1 MTAMTEHMV
10 IGLLNP
16 GEMGAAVGQCLTS
29 RGLQVLWA
37 ADGRS
42 GETADR
48 AKAAG
53 LTDAGTAR
61 DVAAQ
66 ADVILSIC
74 PPHAAVDVAW
84 AVHGFGG
91 VYVDANAIAPGTARQ
106 VAELIGAGGGR
117 YVDGG
122 IIGSPPTAP
131 GRSRLYLS
139 GSDAPA
145 VHAVH
150 ELFGGTALDAR
161 IVPGAPTAASA
172 VKMAYAAWTKGSSA
186 LLLDARALARAE
198 GVEDTLLAEW
208 ALSQPRLADQVERSA
223 RAAVTKGWRWVG
235 EMEEIAHTMADAG
248 LPDGFHQAAA
258 EIYRR
263 SPRLGAPFTDAA
275 ATTAV
280 LAALADPAADQP
292 G

>member
-1 MTAMTEHMV
+1 MSAMTEHMV

-16 GEMGAAVGQCLTS
+16 GEMGAAVGQCLT
-29 RGLQVLWA
+29 GCGMEVLWA
-37 ADGRS
+37 SAGRS
-42 GETADR
+42 AETADR

-53 LTDAGTAR
+53 LTDAGS
-61 DVAAQ
+61 VPELAAQ
-66 ADVILSIC
+66 ASVILSVC

-84 AVHGFGG
+84 AVHGFTG

-106 VAELIGAGGGR
+106 IGELIAAAGGR

-131 GRSRLYLS
+131 GAARLYLS
-139 GSDAPA
+139 GADASA
-145 VHAVH
+145 VRTVLD
-150 ELFGGTALDAR
+150 LFAGTALEPRMVA
-161 IVPGAPTAASA
+161 GAATAASA

-186 LLLDARALARAE
+186 LLLGARALAQAE

-208 ALSQPRLADQVERSA
+208 ALSQPRLADQLARSA

-258 EIYRR
+258 EVYRR
-263 SPRLGAPFTDAA
+263 SPHLAGQASSDDTL
-275 ATTAV
+275 TAV
-280 LAALADPAADQP
+280 LDALTGSERP